1 MMRHAVSHAGRN
13 CYCAGRHTQEW
24 GAWSGLV
31 VLGLAQFGNLIND
44 GCDQYFHVT
53 DAGIEYLRKVGADA
67 MTTPIDTVVLRKL
80 LASCDAYEEQCK
92 MQREVDSEW
101 GGELRRKLG
110 VARGMLD
117 SVADDLEEVDHGPEA
132 AHWEQTV
139 REIRQI
145 LCETAD
151 MSDERRPRYEKAKVR
166 PAAPADPV
174 TAKITPRETCFRCGR
189 EVMPADCAVVAE
201 GLVCIPCLRGG
212 DRSQREAV
220 L

>member
-1 MMRHAVSHAGRN
+1 MNMKQNMKQRVTADRAEPVNRTTLEMMRHAVSHAGRN
-13 CYCAGRHTQEW
+13 YYCAPRHTQEW

-80 LASCDAYEEQCK
+80 LASCDEAEEQCK

-151 MSDERRPRYEKAKVR
+151 MSDERHATV
-166 PAAPADPV
+166 DL
-174 TAKITPRETCFRCGR
+174 TMT
-189 EVMPADCAVVAE
+189 E
-201 GLVCIPCLRGG
+201 GK
-212 DRSQREAV
+212 DRAQ
-220 L
+220 